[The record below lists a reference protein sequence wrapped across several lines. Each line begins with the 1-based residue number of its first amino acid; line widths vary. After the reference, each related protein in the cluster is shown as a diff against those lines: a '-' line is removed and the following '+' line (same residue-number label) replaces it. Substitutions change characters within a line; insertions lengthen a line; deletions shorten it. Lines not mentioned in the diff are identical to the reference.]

1 MITPTFL
8 FYFVVCFN
16 QMLQVTS
23 QECQVIT
30 TTTTKNCGENN
41 AIENLPNSQFARG
54 KKGPKGEKGMP
65 GQTGEKGNPGNDCN
79 VTQISE
85 LQQKVEKLQKN
96 NNLIVMI
103 LVANLLSGV
112 SIGNCIYKFTDQGD
126 FNQARSE
133 CKSYGGD
140 LIHRYF
146 GAKGAAYHDEIRA
159 FVNSKMDLSKQA
171 VWIGYT
177 DVDQEGEW
185 KLMDGE
191 LYDAGDRSEES
202 IYYWGRGA
210 PNNWQGI
217 QHCAMVDQGSL
228 NDVECSKSAHG
239 SRKLYGLCEVCQM

>member
-1 MITPTFL
+1 MITLTFL
-8 FYFVVCFN
+8 FYFAICFN

-30 TTTTKNCGENN
+30 TTATKNCGENTV
-41 AIENLPNSQFARG
+41 IENIPTSQVTRG

-65 GQTGEKGNPGNDCN
+65 GQIGEKGNPGNDFN

-85 LQQKVEKLQKN
+85 LQQKVEKLEK
-96 NNLIVMI
+96 NNLIVTN

-112 SIGNCIYKFTDQGD
+112 SIGNCIYKLTDQGD

-140 LIHRYF
+140 LIHRNF
-146 GAKGAAYHDEIRA
+146 GPSGAAYHDEIRA
-159 FVNSKMDLSKQA
+159 FITSKMDLSRQA

-177 DVDQEGEW
+177 DMDQEGQW

-191 LYDAGDRSEES
+191 LHDAGDRSRES
-202 IYYWGRGA
+202 LYYWKSGQ
-210 PNNWQGI
+210 PNGNGD
-217 QHCAMVDQGSL
+217 CAHFWLTSNQYSL
-228 NDVECSKSAHG
+228 NDISCSTTAYSSWKF
-239 SRKLYGLCEVCQM
+239 YGLCEICQT

>member
-1 MITPTFL
+1 
-8 FYFVVCFN
+8 
-16 QMLQVTS
+16 
-23 QECQVIT
+23 
-30 TTTTKNCGENN
+30 
-41 AIENLPNSQFARG
+41 
-54 KKGPKGEKGMP
+54 
-65 GQTGEKGNPGNDCN
+65 
-79 VTQISE
+79 
-85 LQQKVEKLQKN
+85 
-96 NNLIVMI
+96 
-103 LVANLLSGV
+103 
-112 SIGNCIYKFTDQGD
+112 
-126 FNQARSE
+126 
-133 CKSYGGD
+133 
-140 LIHRYF
+140 
-146 GAKGAAYHDEIRA
+146 
-159 FVNSKMDLSKQA
+159 MDLSKQA